1 MSLAVISCVW
11 QRIERL
17 ERTLAMLE
25 AQTLKEFDLWLV
37 NNNIA
42 QAKTVNQVLFGRG
55 RELRGGGRH
64 NETNR
69 GPFARIETIHALR
82 HDYDYFLTLD
92 DDADFDETL
101 LAQWWEQRD
110 PNAVQGWQGFRFTP
124 GGTYWQRTEAQP
136 GEPCDYLWGSNMLI
150 PAAAVADPGVLELPE
165 RYRLA
170 CDDLWLCYWASQ
182 HAGLELRK
190 AKIKG
195 LRIVNDGKDT
205 YRRNQDLKTE
215 LLNELRK
222 RGWNA

>member
-25 AQTLKEFDLWLV
+25 AQTLKTFDLCLI
-37 NNNIA
+37 NNNPGQMWEVCRIA
-42 QAKTVNQVLFGRG
+42 NGHVFKGVQLNP
-55 RELRGGGRH
+55 
-64 NETNR
+64 TNR
-69 GPFARIETIHALR
+69 GPFARIETMHALC
-82 HDYDYFLTLD
+82 HTYDYFLTLD

-110 PNAVQGWQGFRFTP
+110 PSAVQGWQGFRFTP
-124 GGTYWQRTEAQP
+124 GGTYWQRTEAQV

-190 AKIKG
+190 ARIEG
-195 LRIVNDGKDT
+195 LRIVDDGKDT
-205 YRRNQDLKTE
+205 YRHNQDLKTE
-215 LLNELRK
+215 LLNELRD